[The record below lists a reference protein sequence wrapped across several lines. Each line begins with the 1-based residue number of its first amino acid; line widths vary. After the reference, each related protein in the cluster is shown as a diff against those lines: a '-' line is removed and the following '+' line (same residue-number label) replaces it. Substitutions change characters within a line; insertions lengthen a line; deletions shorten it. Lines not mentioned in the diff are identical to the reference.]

1 MSASEGFTLLFPNR
15 SFMDKYSQAR
25 TFRKNIILAA
35 DLNCDML
42 KLRSPEAV
50 AKQDPC
56 DSVNLMQLMKESTR
70 VTSGILKSGSIDIWC
85 ET

>member
-1 MSASEGFTLLFPNR
+1 MKCCPFCLVDLSTIWKINVYSMSASEGFTLLFPNR

-50 AKQDPC
+50 A
-56 DSVNLMQLMKESTR
+56 
-70 VTSGILKSGSIDIWC
+70 
-85 ET
+85 